1 MKNSKTIFAFAV
13 LAALASCSNEHVIS
27 QADEVATPIRIQ
39 ANVGAV
45 ATKAATT
52 VQNTKFDNG
61 EKVNVYIFENTGDV
75 PEITYKYGVNEDG
88 LVEYKVNNQGE
99 LNTELTT
106 TTPQYYPAN
115 GHGIDV
121 FGVYPE
127 TVKKKETE
135 QNFYVQANQSTED
148 YYKKS
153 DLMAAYGVRN
163 HKKNNDDIVLNFQH
177 NLSKIIVK
185 LKEGKGFKESLD
197 NATVKII
204 GTLRGCKI
212 TVGPENL
219 GVVKISDIIREDG
232 PQPITVGTW
241 TSGDADNGIAA
252 IVVPQS
258 VSPNADL
265 FEVNLENGITYKY
278 RIPEGNRDVQF
289 DSGKVYTYTLTL
301 TTAKIEVSSY
311 NIKDWEPVP
320 DAAGDAILEYQNS
333 NN

>member
-27 QADEVATPIRIQ
+27 QPDEVATPIRIQ

-75 PEITYKYGVNEDG
+75 PEITYKYGVNGDG
-88 LVEYKVNNQGE
+88 LVEYTVNNQGE
-99 LNTELTT
+99 VNTKLTT

-121 FGVYPE
+121 FGVYPA
-127 TVKKKETE
+127 TVKKSETE
-135 QNFYVQANQSTED
+135 QVFSVQADQSTEGN
-148 YYKKS
+148 YKKS

-163 HKKNNDDIVLNFQH
+163 HTKNNDDVVLNFQH

-185 LKEGKGFKESLD
+185 LKGGKGFKESLD

-204 GTLRGCKI
+204 GTVRGCKI
-212 TVGPENL
+212 TIAPDNL
-219 GVVKISDIIREDG
+219 GVVEIRDIIRENG

-241 TSGDADNGIAA
+241 VSGDTDNGIAA
-252 IVVPQS
+252 IVVPQT

-265 FEVNLENGITYKY
+265 FEVKLDGGPTYKY
-278 RIPEGNRDVQF
+278 KIPEGNRDVQF

-301 TTAKIEVSSY
+301 TTAEIEVSSY
-311 NIKDWEPVP
+311 EITDWIPAP
-320 DAAGDAILEYQNS
+320 DVAGDAILEYQNS